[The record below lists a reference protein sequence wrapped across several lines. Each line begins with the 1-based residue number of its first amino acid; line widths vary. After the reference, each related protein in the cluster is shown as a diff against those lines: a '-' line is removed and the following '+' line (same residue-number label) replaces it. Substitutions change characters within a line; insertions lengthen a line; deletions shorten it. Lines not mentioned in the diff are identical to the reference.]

1 MVKSWVPKY
10 GTCRE
15 AGNVTMYCRFRPVPQ
30 RRYMSRCCAYT
41 SVPSGTLRNQDV
53 VLDVMATAIHIVK
66 ICKAVGHFG
75 D

>member
-1 MVKSWVPKY
+1 
-10 GTCRE
+10 
-15 AGNVTMYCRFRPVPQ
+15 MYCRFRPVPQ

-53 VLDVMATAIHIVK
+53 VLDVMATSIHIVK